1 MTNAQHG
8 WLYNQLFAKWK
19 RFEIIYVLI
28 LLLLQIAVYLIA
40 PDSWIGMV
48 SGVFGTLAL
57 VYGMKGR
64 KITFI
69 FGTIQ
74 CVAMTIVAWQSHTW
88 GTFVMDIIYVI
99 SQPIGWFMWGNDDA
113 TKRFSPKARRYVFAG
128 VVVAYFVG
136 WYVISLFNGQLPYFD
151 SFNLVVSFI
160 AQLLYVLKYQENW
173 SLWIWVNTANI
184 IYWIILSIRFT
195 MGVHIG
201 TFGGDLSQV
210 ALQAA
215 LLFNS
220 IYATRVW
227 ASGEAD
233 NEGGLSEEKE

>member
-1 MTNAQHG
+1 MDATPKHG
-8 WLYNQLFAKWK
+8 WWYNQLFTNWK
-19 RFEIIYVLI
+19 KFEITYILI
-28 LLLLQIAVYLIA
+28 LLALQVVVYLIA

-48 SGVFGTLAL
+48 SGVAGTICL

-64 KITFI
+64 RITFI
-69 FGTIQ
+69 FGFIQ
-74 CVAMTIVAWQSHTW
+74 CLAMTYIAWQSHTW
-88 GTFVMDIIYVI
+88 GTFIMDIFYVI

-113 TKRFSPKARRYVFAG
+113 TKKFSPQIRKYVFAA

-136 WYVISLFNGQLPYFD
+136 WYVIAQFNGQLPYFD

-160 AQLLYVLKYQENW
+160 AQLLYIMKYQENW
-173 SLWIWVNTANI
+173 SLWIWVNIANV
-184 IYWIILSIRFT
+184 IYWIILAVRFK

-220 IYATRVW
+220 IYATKVW

-233 NEGGLSEEKE
+233 HEGGANA

>member
-1 MTNAQHG
+1 MTGTQKHG
-8 WLYNQLFAKWK
+8 WLFNQLFTNWK
-19 RFEIIYVLI
+19 RFEITYVSI
-28 LLLLQIAVYLIA
+28 LLLLQIVVYLIA
-40 PDSWIGMV
+40 PDSWIGML

-99 SQPIGWFMWGNDDA
+99 SQPIGWFMWGHDDA
-113 TKRFSPKARRYVFAG
+113 TKRFSPWTRRWVFAG
-128 VVVAYFVG
+128 VVVAYFIG
-136 WYVISLFNGQLPYFD
+136 WYVINLFHGQLPYFD

-173 SLWIWVNTANI
+173 SLWIWVNVANV
-184 IYWIILSIRFT
+184 IYWVILAVRFT

-210 ALQAA
+210 ALQVA

-220 IYATRVW
+220 LYATKVW
-227 ASGEAD
+227 ANGEAD
-233 NEGGLSEEKE
+233 NEGGAGKK

>member
-1 MTNAQHG
+1 MTVVEHG
-8 WLYNQLFAKWK
+8 WLFNQLFTKWK
-19 RFEIIYVLI
+19 KFEVIYVTI
-28 LLLLQIAVYLIA
+28 LLLLQIGVYLIA
-40 PDSWIGMV
+40 PDSWVGML
-48 SGVFGTLAL
+48 SGVFGILAL
-57 VYGMKGR
+57 IYGMKGR

-69 FGTIQ
+69 FGFIQ
-74 CVAMTIVAWQSHTW
+74 CVAMTYIAWQSHTL

-99 SQPIGWFMWGNDDA
+99 SQPIGWFMWGNDGA
-113 TKRFSPKARRYVFAG
+113 TKRFSPQVRKYVFAG

-173 SLWIWVNTANI
+173 SLWILVNIAHV
-184 IYWIILSIRFT
+184 IYWSTLAIRYK

-201 TFGGDLSQV
+201 TFGGDLSQ
-210 ALQAA
+210 ATLEAA
-215 LLFNS
+215 ALFNS
-220 IYATRVW
+220 LYATKVW

-233 NEGGLSEEKE
+233 NEGGTTKQS